1 MPPTRT
7 QLIELCF
14 LKDQCD
20 RPAAMRAAEIIQ
32 TVESTKKLACFPI
45 VHRPARSHDRLSAGG
60 HPRSCHAHQS
70 CSRENFGVTRTA
82 PVQDHKAHSG
92 SEGSD
97 LSCAEE
103 LHLISRQK
111 SEREQARPG
120 IGRGKKKVG
129 RYVEDL
135 QVLAEG
141 FCQLLS
147 TGSGAFE

>member
-1 MPPTRT
+1 
-7 QLIELCF
+7 L
-14 LKDQCD
+14 
-20 RPAAMRAAEIIQ
+20 
-32 TVESTKKLACFPI
+32 V
-45 VHRPARSHDRLSAGG
+45 
-60 HPRSCHAHQS
+60 
-70 CSRENFGVTRTA
+70 
-82 PVQDHKAHSG
+82 
-92 SEGSD
+92 
-97 LSCAEE
+97 
-103 LHLISRQK
+103 SRQK